1 MVVLDVFSRRGC
13 HLCEVM
19 IEEILPLIEG
29 RATLEV
35 HDIDSR
41 QEWRD
46 AYDIRIPVLEQ
57 DGSFICEYQLDRDAL
72 EAALVK
78 AAEGGE

>member
-1 MVVLDVFSRRGC
+1 MITLDLYSRRGC

-19 IEEILPLIEG
+19 LEELLPLIRDKAEIV
-29 RATLEV
+29 V

-46 AYDIRIPVLEQ
+46 EYDIRIPVLEHAGQ
-57 DGSFICEYQLDRDAL
+57 VISEYQLDRDAL
-72 EAALVK
+72 ARVL
-78 AAEGGE
+78 AECG